1 MLETLRCSASCCVCQ
16 FSTARDSE
24 ILAQTMQVHMHA
36 RVSKQKQTW
45 SFQTSTPNCR
55 VKRAMSVI
63 SCQSLAILLI
73 GIKEVQLGRGSLIH
87 QTGFEL
93 RRQHTETEKERERE
107 PTKIHFIVVKLWLFS
122 RSTHTFFPSPKHTF
136 LPGNPATS
144 HLSITIQS
152 YYLRSYKRKL
162 WSLTTCKK
170 WGLQQK
176 GWSQS
181 QKHDGGIKK
190 SARKRESEWKCS
202 STSHRI
208 FLSSSRAAPTEHPR
222 LSQTV
227 WKTDLSNFAL

>member
-1 MLETLRCSASCCVCQ
+1 M
-16 FSTARDSE
+16 
-24 ILAQTMQVHMHA
+24 HMCLNTHTHT
-36 RVSKQKQTW
+36 QLKQTW

-122 RSTHTFFPSPKHTF
+122 RSTQTFFPSPKHTF

-144 HLSITIQS
+144 HLSITIQPS
-152 YYLRSYKRKL
+152 YLCSYKRKL

-170 WGLQQK
+170 MRTATKRLVT
-176 GWSQS
+176 
-181 QKHDGGIKK
+181 K
-190 SARKRESEWKCS
+190 S
-202 STSHRI
+202 
-208 FLSSSRAAPTEHPR
+208 
-222 LSQTV
+222 
-227 WKTDLSNFAL
+227 KTWRGN